1 MDTEVLTE
9 VPESLTRLARLIVR
23 GFYSPET
30 AIVIDMLVRNPC
42 IKEED
47 MIELLKF
54 ERKQLRSI
62 INSLKADKILKARM
76 RVETDA
82 EGKCTRHNYY
92 FINYNVFVNIVKY
105 KLDHMRRK
113 IEMEERDNTSRASFK
128 CSNPQCQKTF
138 TDLEVGQMIDPMTGL
153 LRCTICEQAV
163 EEDESSLPS
172 QDART
177 LMAKFNEQI
186 QPIYDLLRNC
196 EDIKLAPEILEPEP
210 MDLSK
215 ILQPRGQG
223 GKLSDQDPGKM
234 TWSGEASR
242 KTAFGY
248 SENQLTV
255 TVGED
260 NGITAPVKK
269 RAAPDWM
276 TNSTVDGASNDLQ
289 IIVDEPT
296 FEVGASRVDATEVMN
311 TLLVHEKK
319 ATRALIPGAGS
330 DESSSSSED
339 ESSIKPAVISG
350 NIDEME
356 SEEEDSVPMVMIGDR
371 KVPYPEITDD
381 IVEQM
386 TPDEKEEYIRIGQ
399 EWYQHM
405 YE

>member
-76 RVETDA
+76 RVETDS

-128 CSNPQCQKTF
+128 CSNNQCQKTF

-153 LRCTICEQAV
+153 LRCTICEQEV

-210 MDLSK
+210 MDISK
-215 ILQPRGQG
+215 ILQPRFV
-223 GKLSDQDPGKM
+223 L
-234 TWSGEASR
+234 
-242 KTAFGY
+242 
-248 SENQLTV
+248 NL
-255 TVGED
+255 
-260 NGITAPVKK
+260 KK
-269 RAAPDWM
+269 RR
-276 TNSTVDGASNDLQ
+276 TKSILIDLTKLCMCVMGRQ
-289 IIVDEPT
+289 IDP
-296 FEVGASRVDATEVMN
+296 S
-311 TLLVHEKK
+311 
-319 ATRALIPGAGS
+319 
-330 DESSSSSED
+330 
-339 ESSIKPAVISG
+339 
-350 NIDEME
+350 
-356 SEEEDSVPMVMIGDR
+356 
-371 KVPYPEITDD
+371 
-381 IVEQM
+381 
-386 TPDEKEEYIRIGQ
+386 
-399 EWYQHM
+399 
-405 YE
+405 